1 LSSPSPAQY
10 LIRLLQEEAA
20 QAQAEVR
27 SIRNSL
33 RYRAG
38 SLLVEAFP
46 PSRRSFSVVRALLRL
61 FVEQA
66 RRGRTKGVGIAT
78 AMVPEAAL
86 AADFLMLIP
95 SSGTADPSLNGAWVT
110 TDAALLAAVMDAVQ
124 VPGTVLLQQL
134 DQVVLRRL
142 GRWQALGGRVNW
154 QPLPGE
160 VYSPA
165 LLGYLQSLLDSPIEP
180 CA

>member
-1 LSSPSPAQY
+1 MKNHNQY

-46 PSRRSFSVVRALLRL
+46 PSRRSFSAVRALLRL
-61 FVEQA
+61 FIEQA
-66 RRGRTKGVGIAT
+66 RSGRTKGVGVAT
-78 AMVPEAAL
+78 AMVPKAAL
-86 AADFLMLIP
+86 VADLLVLAP
-95 SSGTADPSLNGAWVT
+95 SSGTAGPPPNGAWVT
-110 TDAALLAAVMDAVQ
+110 TDATHLAAVMDAIQ
-124 VPGTVLLQQL
+124 APGTVLLQQL

-142 GRWQALGGRVNW
+142 ARWQALGGRVSW
-154 QPLPGE
+154 QPLPDQ
-160 VYSPA
+160 VYSPV
-165 LLGYLQSLLDSPIEP
+165 LLGYLKSLLDSPIEP
-180 CA
+180 CS